1 MGLGE
6 DAKRMRMEGKLEKLK
21 GETQDLLR
29 KILTVT
35 QSLEQ
40 LPKKAYLAIKLTYY
54 DEVTPEDYEP
64 QGFGPDLTKEV
75 PMPSGSY
82 RVSLGRADSG
92 FHAIRVQMEARQQG
106 MEASFVNDSY
116 AATQL
121 SQSQLSQSQQLSGE
135 SPLESGGESSQALV
149 EEEKHSQDMEDSQDS
164 QMSEKVFSFS
174 QQDSPAST
182 VKLGPSS
189 SSSPTTVVSC
199 ICQNGSLDPLMLM
212 CSICSTAQHAT
223 CYRILSEQEV
233 PARHVCWSCSKENPD
248 LSCTDPKMDRFS
260 GREEAA
266 APTCLF
272 RRVLVML
279 ERAEVN
285 TITADIIQAR
295 LNLSEAEATNLV
307 HILTKKLLKESA
319 GELIIDKEAL
329 KDSMRKYLGI
339 KDTRSNSVTSTSSSQ
354 RINSKRKEEKMA
366 AMEVVEPRKKK
377 KSRISDL
384 EV

>member
-64 QGFGPDLTKEV
+64 KGFGPDLTKEV

-135 SPLESGGESSQALV
+135 TPVESGGESSQALV
-149 EEEKHSQDMEDSQDS
+149 EEEKHSQDMEDPQDS

-182 VKLGPSS
+182 VKLEPSS
-189 SSSPTTVVSC
+189 SFSPTTVVSC

-260 GREEAA
+260 GREDKA

-295 LNLSEAEATNLV
+295 LSLSEEEATNLV
-307 HILTKKLLKESA
+307 NLLTKDLIKESS
-319 GELIIDKEAL
+319 GKLIIDKKAL
-329 KDSMRKYLGI
+329 KHSMRKYLGI
-339 KDTRSNSVTSTSSSQ
+339 KDTRSNSVTSASSSQ
-354 RINSKRKEEKMA
+354 RTNSKRKEEKMA

>member
-29 KILTVT
+29 KILIVT

-135 SPLESGGESSQALV
+135 SPVESGGESSQALV
-149 EEEKHSQDMEDSQDS
+149 EEEKHSQDMEDPQDS

-182 VKLGPSS
+182 VKLEPS

-233 PARHVCWSCSKENPD
+233 PARHVCWSCSKENPG

-295 LNLSEAEATNLV
+295 LTLSEGEATNLV
-307 HILTKKLLKESA
+307 NTLTKKLLKESA

-339 KDTRSNSVTSTSSSQ
+339 KDTRSNSVTSASSSQ
-354 RINSKRKEEKMA
+354 RTNSKRKEEKMA

>member
-135 SPLESGGESSQALV
+135 TPLESGGESSQALV
-149 EEEKHSQDMEDSQDS
+149 EEEKHSQDMEDPQDS

-182 VKLGPSS
+182 VKLEPS

-295 LNLSEAEATNLV
+295 LTLSEGEATNLV
-307 HILTKKLLKESA
+307 NTLTKKLLKESA

-339 KDTRSNSVTSTSSSQ
+339 KDTRSNSVTSASSSQ
-354 RINSKRKEEKMA
+354 RTNSKRKEEKMA

>member
-82 RVSLGRADSG
+82 RVSLGRADTG

-135 SPLESGGESSQALV
+135 TPVESGGESSQALV
-149 EEEKHSQDMEDSQDS
+149 EEEKHSQDMEDPQDS

-174 QQDSPAST
+174 QQEFPAPIVSLT
-182 VKLGPSS
+182 VKPSS
-189 SSSPTTVVSC
+189 SSSSLSTVLSC
-199 ICQNGSLDPLMLM
+199 VCQNGSVDAPMLVF
-212 CSICSTAQHAT
+212 STCSTA
-223 CYRILSEQEV
+223 
-233 PARHVCWSCSKENPD
+233 RHICWFYSTENPGVP
-248 LSCTDPKMDRFS
+248 CADPKMDKFS
-260 GREEAA
+260 
-266 APTCLF
+266 
-272 RRVLVML
+272 
-279 ERAEVN
+279 
-285 TITADIIQAR
+285 
-295 LNLSEAEATNLV
+295 
-307 HILTKKLLKESA
+307 
-319 GELIIDKEAL
+319 
-329 KDSMRKYLGI
+329 
-339 KDTRSNSVTSTSSSQ
+339 
-354 RINSKRKEEKMA
+354 SK
-366 AMEVVEPRKKK
+366 
-377 KSRISDL
+377 S
-384 EV
+384 